1 MSDNDPLRDL
11 GQRIQSA
18 KQSYEVEPKVED
30 HHSGLQHAWRMVIEL
45 VSGMAIG
52 FGLGYGLDVLFGTLP
67 ILMIVF
73 TLLGFVAGVRT
84 MLSTA
89 REIQKD
95 QVINRSEK
103 SERNKSVSYTHLTLP
118 TTGIV

>member
-1 MSDNDPLRDL
+1 
-11 GQRIQSA
+11 
-18 KQSYEVEPKVED
+18 
-30 HHSGLQHAWRMVIEL
+30 MVIEL

-95 QVINRSEK
+95 QVMNRSEA
-103 SERNKSVSYTHLTLP
+103 SERNK
-118 TTGIV
+118 

>member
-1 MSDNDPLRDL
+1 MDNDPLRGL
-11 GQRIQSA
+11 GEKIKSA
-18 KQSYEVEPKVED
+18 KRSYENEPKVED

-45 VSGMAIG
+45 VSGLAIG

-103 SERNKSVSYTHLTLP
+103 SERNK
-118 TTGIV
+118 

>member
-1 MSDNDPLRDL
+1 MADNGPLREL

-18 KQSYEVEPKVED
+18 KQIYEVEPKVED

-89 REIQKD
+89 RELQKD

-103 SERNKSVSYTHLTLP
+103 SERNK
-118 TTGIV
+118 

>member
-1 MSDNDPLRDL
+1 
-11 GQRIQSA
+11 
-18 KQSYEVEPKVED
+18 
-30 HHSGLQHAWRMVIEL
+30 MVIEL

-67 ILMIVF
+67 ILMLVF

-95 QVINRSEK
+95 QVMNRSEE
-103 SERNKSVSYTHLTLP
+103 SERNK
-118 TTGIV
+118 

>member
-18 KQSYEVEPKVED
+18 KESYEFEPKVED

-95 QVINRSEK
+95 QVMNRSEE
-103 SERNKSVSYTHLTLP
+103 SERNK
-118 TTGIV
+118 

>member
-1 MSDNDPLRDL
+1 MTDNDPLKDL

-45 VSGMAIG
+45 VSGVAIG
-52 FGLGYGLDVLFGTLP
+52 VGLGYGLDVLLGTLP
-67 ILMIVF
+67 TLMIIF

-89 REIQKD
+89 KEMQKD

-103 SERNKSVSYTHLTLP
+103 SERKK
-118 TTGIV
+118 

>member
-1 MSDNDPLRDL
+1 
-11 GQRIQSA
+11 
-18 KQSYEVEPKVED
+18 
-30 HHSGLQHAWRMVIEL
+30 MVIEL

-52 FGLGYGLDVLFGTLP
+52 FGLGSGLDVLFGTLP

-103 SERNKSVSYTHLTLP
+103 SERNK
-118 TTGIV
+118 

>member
-1 MSDNDPLRDL
+1 MSDNDPLKDL
-11 GQRIQSA
+11 GRKIQAA
-18 KQSYEVEPKVED
+18 KKSYEVEPKVEG

-103 SERNKSVSYTHLTLP
+103 SERNK
-118 TTGIV
+118 

>member
-18 KQSYEVEPKVED
+18 KQSYEDEPKVED

-67 ILMIVF
+67 IFMIVF

-89 REIQKD
+89 REFQKD

-103 SERNKSVSYTHLTLP
+103 SERNK
-118 TTGIV
+118 

>member
-1 MSDNDPLRDL
+1 
-11 GQRIQSA
+11 
-18 KQSYEVEPKVED
+18 
-30 HHSGLQHAWRMVIEL
+30 MVIEL

-73 TLLGFVAGVRT
+73 TLLGFVAGVKT

-95 QVINRSEK
+95 QVMNRSEK
-103 SERNKSVSYTHLTLP
+103 SERNK
-118 TTGIV
+118 